1 MVIYFYYFKVFLEN
15 KMIINLIFFFG
26 DKIIKERNMIIVFYD
41 CLKVI
46 INFSFV
52 IMEIWINGVFVV
64 FLFDILSS
72 MIGEGFE

>member
-1 MVIYFYYFKVFLEN
+1 
-15 KMIINLIFFFG
+15 MIINLIFFFG

-52 IMEIWINGVFVV
+52 IMDIWINGVFVV

>member
-1 MVIYFYYFKVFLEN
+1 
-15 KMIINLIFFFG
+15 MIINLIFFFG

-41 CLKVI
+41 CLKVF